1 MTMMSGVLVGLVAV
15 ILTATY
21 SLPLDDSEVETENFD
36 PTCLLDIHS
45 NLTNDS
51 KETEDDTEEVEFLEG
66 IMNFPVFVLFI

>member
-21 SLPLDDSEVETENFD
+21 SLPLDETENFD

-45 NLTNDS
+45 NLTNES
-51 KETEDDTEEVEFLEG
+51 QETEDDTEEVEFLDGNNE
-66 IMNFPVFVLFI
+66 FSCFCFVHLN